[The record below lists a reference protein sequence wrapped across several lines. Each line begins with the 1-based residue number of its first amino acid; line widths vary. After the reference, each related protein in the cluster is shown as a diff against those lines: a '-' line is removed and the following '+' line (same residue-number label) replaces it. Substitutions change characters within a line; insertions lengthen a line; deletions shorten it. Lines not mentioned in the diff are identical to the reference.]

1 MQTGGGEMSFA
12 QGLLVFIIVS
22 VGIIIWAFATAEEMN
37 DHE

>member
-1 MQTGGGEMSFA
+1 MSFA

-22 VGIIIWAFATAEEMN
+22 IGIIVWAFATAEEME

>member
-1 MQTGGGEMSFA
+1 MSFA

-22 VGIIIWAFATAEEMN
+22 VGIIVWAFATAEEVD

>member
-1 MQTGGGEMSFA
+1 MTFV

-22 VGIIIWAFATAEEMN
+22 IGIIVWAFVTAEEME